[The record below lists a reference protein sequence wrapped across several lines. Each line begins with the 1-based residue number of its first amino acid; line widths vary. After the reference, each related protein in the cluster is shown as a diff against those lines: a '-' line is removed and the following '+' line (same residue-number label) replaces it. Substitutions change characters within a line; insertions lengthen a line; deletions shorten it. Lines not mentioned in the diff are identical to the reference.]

1 MDTNE
6 LGRQSWALT
15 PSLPRPKHEHSA
27 DAPHRSESL
36 LGIKHS
42 SGFRLGRLATS
53 QVRNCR
59 ISFTRQDD
67 CSSKGRSI
75 PDPTLRHQNSLESD
89 FMTLPKPYDISVVLL
104 DQALQVR
111 RSSTLETHPT
121 TAVSPLHL
129 LAYLAHH
136 LAPCSRRFQ
145 LKQGYGVDQAKAECQ
160 ASVDGDLWI
169 RNTWGSSSTCRCVSC
184 RLSTCQ
190 LRVAQTSNGLSAANM
205 RNAFCCVKGFCRPCV
220 SSMNRVGFNFVC

>member
-1 MDTNE
+1 M
-6 LGRQSWALT
+6 
-15 PSLPRPKHEHSA
+15 
-27 DAPHRSESL
+27 
-36 LGIKHS
+36 
-42 SGFRLGRLATS
+42 GRLATS

-75 PDPTLRHQNSLESD
+75 PDPTLRHRNSLESD

-136 LAPCSRRFQ
+136 LGEMFPVLRYFGTSVETPLSLMDRHFDRSR
-145 LKQGYGVDQAKAECQ
+145 
-160 ASVDGDLWI
+160 ASVIGIMKTMESTFSAGSGSLW
-169 RNTWGSSSTCRCVSC
+169 
-184 RLSTCQ
+184 
-190 LRVAQTSNGLSAANM
+190 LRQTVNHDANLLKKLLAEGNLYSPTDFL
-205 RNAFCCVKGFCRPCV
+205 RRRRGT
-220 SSMNRVGFNFVC
+220 